1 MKKVIIFML
10 ALTFVLTAGCG
21 SQNAAE
27 APKENAVQKEPASI
41 ESDETMF
48 TDRDRRDE
56 YSGQTGVKIELKG
69 DTAES
74 ASNSVHIDGG
84 IVTIT
89 ADGTYLLSG
98 TLDHGMI
105 VVDAGEKAK
114 PQLVL
119 DGVTIHSETAA
130 LEIREADKVFVTL
143 AEGTENTL
151 SGSCTDDTADGAVFS
166 KQDLTFNG
174 TGSLTVTSPS
184 GHGIVCKDDLVF
196 TGGSYQIQSASH
208 GLDVNDS
215 VHITD
220 NTAITLTAGKDGI
233 HCENADDVA
242 KGFVYMEKGS
252 LKITAEGDGLSAGAY
267 ARILGGEFEI
277 LAGGGNVN
285 GTKEHSDFF
294 GDFMGGGRPTR
305 PRAAESTASEDS
317 TSMKG
322 LKATGEINIAGG
334 TFVMDTAD
342 DGIHSNTNITISGG
356 TFDISSG
363 DDAIHAEETLTL
375 KPDELNIKTSYEG
388 LEAHKVYI
396 QDGKFEIHAKDD
408 GINASGGQDSSGT
421 EGGRV
426 GMFGGAPGRPGGAM
440 GGGRPGGPMGG
451 GSSDGVID
459 ISGGQMKI
467 YSSGDGMDANGSITI
482 SNGDIYVTN
491 PSAGDTSVL
500 DSDNGA
506 TITGGRFISAGA
518 STMMAQSFT
527 SASTQGVIACTVGN
541 QTAGTPISIQDAS
554 GNTLVSYETEYNC
567 VLIIISTPELQKGET
582 YTLTVGEHTGPVQ
595 AS

>member
-1 MKKVIIFML
+1 MKKFLIFALSLSL
-10 ALTFVLTAGCG
+10 ALTAGCG
-21 SQNAAE
+21 NQNAVD
-27 APKENAVQKEPASI
+27 APKEDTVQNESAFLQ
-41 ESDETMF
+41 SDETMF
-48 TDRDRRDE
+48 TDRDRKHE
-56 YSGQTGVKIELKG
+56 YSAQTTAQIELKG

-74 ASNSVHIDGG
+74 TSNHVRIDGST
-84 IVTIT
+84 VTIT

-98 TLDHGMI
+98 TLDYGSI

-119 DGVTIHSETAA
+119 EGVTVQSETAA

-143 AEGTENTL
+143 VEGTENTL
-151 SGSCTDDTADGAVFS
+151 SGSGTGDPVDGAVFS

-174 TGSLTVTSPS
+174 SGSLTVISTS

-196 TGGSYQIQSASH
+196 TGGSYQVQSASH

-215 VHITD
+215 VRITGD
-220 NTAITLTAGKDGI
+220 TALTLNTGKDGI
-233 HCENADDVA
+233 HCENSDDAA
-242 KGFVYMEKGS
+242 KGFVYIEKGN

-294 GDFMGGGRPTR
+294 GDFMSGGRRSR
-305 PRAAESTASEDS
+305 PQNVQATASEDS

-322 LKATGEINIAGG
+322 LKSEGEITIAGG
-334 TFVMDTAD
+334 SFIMDTAD
-342 DGIHSNTNITISGG
+342 DCIHSNTNITISGG
-356 TFDISSG
+356 NFDLSSG

-375 KPDELNIKTSYEG
+375 KVDALNVKTSYEG
-388 LEAHKVYI
+388 LEAHKIYVR
-396 QDGKFEIHAKDD
+396 GGEMEIHAEDD
-408 GINASGGQDSSGT
+408 GINAAGGQDSSGT
-421 EGGRV
+421 EGGRD
-426 GMFGGAPGRPGGAM
+426 GMFGGRPGGPM

-451 GSSDGVID
+451 GSSDGVIE
-459 ISGGQMKI
+459 ISGGQLKI

-482 SNGDIYVTN
+482 SDGDIYVTN
-491 PSAGDTSVL
+491 PSSGDTSVL

-506 TITGGRFISAGA
+506 VITGGTFISTGA

-527 SASTQGVIACTVGN
+527 ADSTQGVIACTVGN
-541 QTAGTPISIQDAS
+541 QTAGTPISVQDAV
-554 GNTLVSYETEYNC
+554 GNTLISYETEYNC
-567 VLIIISTPELQKGET
+567 LLVIISTPELEKGET
-582 YTLTVGEHTGPVQ
+582 YTLTVGEYSGSIQ
-595 AS
+595 AA